1 MTMFAP
7 ARELSRLRSETCS
20 YWQARHGLYPA
31 APAPLPAAA
40 DVVVVGGGVVGVATA
55 YWLARRGLRPL
66 LLEADTVA
74 SGASGRNAGLVLAGR
89 SPLENPRLLLD
100 VLREEDIDADF
111 EEHGHLA
118 LASSPKTLSAF
129 EAEVATRP
137 ADAPPLKTL
146 DRRACEELIG
156 LELDDR
162 FVGGRWLPD
171 AASIDP
177 IAFVY
182 GLADAAVRHGAAIA
196 CGYEA
201 LRVDCPTSGGAVVV
215 TPVGRVRADAIVVAC
230 GAASARM
237 LPSLPG
243 LITRRRA
250 QMLATAPT
258 ERVFT
263 IALAVDWGT
272 TYWRQTYDGTILLGG
287 SGIEAF
293 LSGAFP
299 TLEVPAI
306 ARRWSGTMDAT
317 PDDRPIVGSVP
328 GNGDVWIAA
337 GFGGHGLPPALG
349 VGRTLADAIIRGQ
362 PAADLAHLDPA
373 RFLAEEGSR

>member
-1 MTMFAP
+1 MTMLAP

-31 APAPLPAAA
+31 APVPLPAAA

-55 YWLARRGLRPL
+55 YWLARRGLCPL

-89 SPLENPRLLLD
+89 SPLENPRLVLD

-129 EAEVATRP
+129 EAEVAARP
-137 ADAPPLKTL
+137 SDAPPLKIL

-156 LELDDR
+156 LELADR
-162 FVGGRWLPD
+162 FVGGRWFPD

-196 CGYEA
+196 CGYKA
-201 LRVDCPTSGGAVVV
+201 LRVDCRTGGGAIVV
-215 TPVGRVRADAIVVAC
+215 TPAGRVRASSIVVAC
-230 GAASARM
+230 GGASARM
-237 LPSLPG
+237 LSSLQG

-250 QMLATAPT
+250 QMLATMPT

-272 TYWRQTYDGTILLGG
+272 TYWRQTRDGTILLGG

-293 LSGAFP
+293 LADAFP

-349 VGRTLADAIIRGQ
+349 VGRRLADAIVDGQ
-362 PAADLAHLDPA
+362 PAAGVAHLDPA